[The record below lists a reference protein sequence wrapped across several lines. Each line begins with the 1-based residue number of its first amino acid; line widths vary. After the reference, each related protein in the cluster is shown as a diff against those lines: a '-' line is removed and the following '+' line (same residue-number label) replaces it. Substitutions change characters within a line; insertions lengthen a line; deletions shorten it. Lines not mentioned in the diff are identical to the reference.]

1 MPLCCEN
8 DAQNFGI
15 VHGSWAKQDQET
27 LQLLLED
34 VLLRNME
41 ASPELSS
48 AFGHDL
54 LGSTAGQ
61 LFLYNC
67 LSSSMCCTRRSDDT
81 SSPDP
86 PHHARSELVGPA
98 TDANPFFPD
107 SQNLSSSASSSSSA
121 TSSSSSRP
129 RHQCK
134 LFNLTKVGSEESSSD
149 AAASGHDNKK
159 LRQYL
164 GVVGQAQLL
173 QRLSAVV
180 NQRDF
185 CDNTRL
191 HWSCFRGHT
200 KCVDLL
206 LKFGANKYMRDKS
219 DRLPLHD
226 AASHGFA
233 ACVRLLLCSGSVHHH
248 RDHINHPHHWRA
260 AHEPSISRRL
270 SSGWIL
276 DKAEASTSK
285 SSPYRS
291 SSTKQ
296 GSKSPSVGALS
307 AAEQKSSGTDMSD
320 SPQTKCTGAPLQS
333 DGHTCNLDPSCTEH
347 EYVNA
352 RDCDGLTPLHG
363 AAASG
368 SWETV
373 LLLLLHGADP
383 DAQTVPGNYT

>member
-86 PHHARSELVGPA
+86 PHHARSEL
-98 TDANPFFPD
+98 
-107 SQNLSSSASSSSSA
+107 
-121 TSSSSSRP
+121 
-129 RHQCK
+129 
-134 LFNLTKVGSEESSSD
+134 
-149 AAASGHDNKK
+149 
-159 LRQYL
+159 
-164 GVVGQAQLL
+164 
-173 QRLSAVV
+173 
-180 NQRDF
+180 
-185 CDNTRL
+185 
-191 HWSCFRGHT
+191 
-200 KCVDLL
+200 
-206 LKFGANKYMRDKS
+206 
-219 DRLPLHD
+219 
-226 AASHGFA
+226 
-233 ACVRLLLCSGSVHHH
+233 
-248 RDHINHPHHWRA
+248 
-260 AHEPSISRRL
+260 
-270 SSGWIL
+270 
-276 DKAEASTSK
+276 
-285 SSPYRS
+285 
-291 SSTKQ
+291 
-296 GSKSPSVGALS
+296 
-307 AAEQKSSGTDMSD
+307 KSSGTDMSD